1 MRDSPGRQAVRQPD
15 KLEASSADMSFITK
29 GTCDL
34 TRCKLEPTKG
44 KIKWKTY
51 IVKINYWQAAVS
63 CSGARRRSY
72 SRNSRDA
79 AQTTKT
85 MAKETQRRQRA
96 NASCQ
101 SWQHKQKVRTETEGE
116 QRRGRE
122 QEEANLMKTLHH
134 KQSHWRRYSTAA
146 ILKPLLALCLSQS
159 ARFLTVKCCWQNIC
173 QNLINYT
180 KDSSTSSTSFR

>member
-1 MRDSPGRQAVRQPD
+1 MSVNSNYQWYNCLNGCTRHPIRFRFELELRLPLWQKDAPSSKCSYSWHTLNLVWFLALPGSERDRMGDSPGRQAVRQPD

-72 SRNSRDA
+72 SRNRRNDA

-101 SWQHKQKVRTETEGE
+101 SW
-116 QRRGRE
+116 
-122 QEEANLMKTLHH
+122 
-134 KQSHWRRYSTAA
+134 
-146 ILKPLLALCLSQS
+146 
-159 ARFLTVKCCWQNIC
+159 
-173 QNLINYT
+173 
-180 KDSSTSSTSFR
+180 